1 MRPTELYLL
10 LMPFSEIVGKDI
22 YFGADRS
29 WLGQTDFVNYLQ
41 LGLFCLKVGNDIFII
56 CVYGIFCIMPADN
69 FDYDDIKAVIH
80 D

>member
-1 MRPTELYLL
+1 M
-10 LMPFSEIVGKDI
+10 
-22 YFGADRS
+22 
-29 WLGQTDFVNYLQ
+29 GQTDFVNYLR
-41 LGLFCLKVGNDIFII
+41 LGPFCLKVGNDIFII